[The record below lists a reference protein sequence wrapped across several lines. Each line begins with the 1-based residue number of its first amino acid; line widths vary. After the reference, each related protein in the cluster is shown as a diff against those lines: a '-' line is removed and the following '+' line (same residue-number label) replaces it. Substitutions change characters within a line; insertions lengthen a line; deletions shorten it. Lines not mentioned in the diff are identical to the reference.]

1 MAPVRRK
8 RGASAA
14 AAAAAAAAQWKAG
27 DLVLAKMKGFP
38 AWPAM
43 ISEPE
48 QWGLPSVK
56 NKRLVYFYGTKQIA
70 FCNYAELEAFTEEK
84 RRSLLAKRHGKG
96 ADFVGAVDEII
107 DVYDSL
113 KEDSNKPDLT
123 ADEVKPGEENLGD
136 SNSRLDTKGLAK
148 SSNMCSD
155 KKLEDHSVTA
165 RGRNLVTAD
174 APSVTLTGSERCVV
188 NSAPDGP
195 TENIS
200 MLDEMRNIALS
211 ASSFSKKKLRDA
223 HPQNCYTRSRA
234 PTLRMLRSSLSVENR
249 KVQGSCKLLGETSL
263 ASVDLVSDDNKEDLT
278 ILKYREHDKANS
290 APLSMLDE
298 VCVHSSVGTFN
309 QPGTPGA
316 SDCNK
321 KLYST
326 AKVDN
331 TCDSEASQNGASAI
345 ELKSNGASTFPM
357 KSTVIFKRKRKP
369 NRNWI
374 PHATDCMTPN
384 KDEEFQVELSGRLTD
399 SPNSKNEFNKLD
411 RDDHLPLVKRARV
424 RMGRP
429 LSVASPKTVGQID
442 VPNNISG
449 FVAPAEHSVMHIGN
463 ASSAAQSSIL
473 NMPVL
478 PGDGNSV
485 WKNKEY
491 QSRGLTLDVE
501 AALPPSKRLHRALEA
516 MSANAAETISSLP
529 EERGSKQLILN
540 GCLSAENSHSSKSG
554 DTVVK
559 SPDRSGIIGSLGS
572 SGMQLMHS
580 STGRTHTSGLILQN
594 TNVVVSMK
602 LNEPALD
609 VTQTIAVHDRLSSS
623 SWKPSCNDVSK
634 LISYNSDR
642 KPIGCPAFDVNRSDD
657 RCGEPVDRPKFL
669 LSDDNV
675 NSDSISRCDTVLASA
690 VNICDTTSTSSLAT
704 KSSSIQSDADTRT
717 FEVKEWQTTSFCSYC

>member
-1 MAPVRRK
+1 
-8 RGASAA
+8 
-14 AAAAAAAAQWKAG
+14 
-27 DLVLAKMKGFP
+27 
-38 AWPAM
+38 
-43 ISEPE
+43 
-48 QWGLPSVK
+48 
-56 NKRLVYFYGTKQIA
+56 
-70 FCNYAELEAFTEEK
+70 
-84 RRSLLAKRHGKG
+84 
-96 ADFVGAVDEII
+96 
-107 DVYDSL
+107 
-113 KEDSNKPDLT
+113 
-123 ADEVKPGEENLGD
+123 
-136 SNSRLDTKGLAK
+136 
-148 SSNMCSD
+148 
-155 KKLEDHSVTA
+155 
-165 RGRNLVTAD
+165 
-174 APSVTLTGSERCVV
+174 
-188 NSAPDGP
+188 
-195 TENIS
+195 
-200 MLDEMRNIALS
+200 
-211 ASSFSKKKLRDA
+211 
-223 HPQNCYTRSRA
+223 
-234 PTLRMLRSSLSVENR
+234 MLRSSLSVENR

-717 FEVKEWQTTSFCSYC
+717 FEV